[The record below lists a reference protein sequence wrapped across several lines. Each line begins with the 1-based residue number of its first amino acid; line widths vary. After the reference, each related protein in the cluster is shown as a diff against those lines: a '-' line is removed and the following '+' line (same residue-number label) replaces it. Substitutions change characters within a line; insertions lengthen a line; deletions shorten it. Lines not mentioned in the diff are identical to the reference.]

1 MGISTPMNTLVGGD
15 GTLQRISRGE
25 YNARLATNNAGELA
39 KLAARRR
46 VLEKAVIV
54 GRGEVDELAM
64 VEVQMKSLRSDLD
77 AAMKANDAVIARNAE
92 RAEAREKARAKTQAE
107 QQPNT
112 SAGGAG
118 PLPSLSV
125 PSFCSLTLVPFIP
138 QVHHMFLP
146 PNPNEPK
153 MDSTCVCM
161 HRALLGKRP

>member
-64 VEVQMKSLRSDLD
+64 VEVQLKSLRSDLD
-77 AAMKANDAVIARNAE
+77 AAMKANDAVIARNA
-92 RAEAREKARAKTQAE
+92 ARIEVEKAKAKAQAG
-107 QQPNT
+107 QHAPT
-112 SAGGAG
+112 SAGGAC
-118 PLPSLSV
+118 PFPSLSL
-125 PSFCSLTLVPFIP
+125 PPIPSLTLIPFIP
-138 QVHHMFLP
+138 QVQHMFPP
-146 PNPNEPK
+146 PN
-153 MDSTCVCM
+153 
-161 HRALLGKRP
+161 

>member
-25 YNARLATNNAGELA
+25 YNARLETNNAGELA

-46 VLEKAVIV
+46 VLAKAVR
-54 GRGEVDELAM
+54 GRQDDELAM

-153 MDSTCVCM
+153 MDSTCVCT